1 MPTPQLLSRK
11 TNGATAAQSSPD
23 PPKATKAKA
32 PVNGEKVVVR
42 RLPPG
47 MTEEEFVTILGDEWK
62 IGSGKVG
69 WFSYCPGKVSQ
80 HPSKPSI
87 PARAYL
93 HVSQRDQ
100 LPDLLRTVQE
110 AKWED
115 AKETYND
122 PALVAPPTVEF
133 SIFKKIPSDKKR
145 VDGRQ
150 GTIDQDPEF
159 MAFLESLASPDG
171 NKEGVTAEPEPEE
184 EPEKATT
191 TPLIE
196 YLKERKAA
204 KAKEAAAA
212 KIAMKHAR
220 TESLSGKGKAPAT
233 SAEEPKRRST
243 RESRTERT
251 TEKAPEKPRESV
263 KILTK
268 KVVAAAEAAAEAAK
282 VAAIQKTTQSSAAS
296 ASSEAPS
303 KSRRAGIAAAARIL
317 QRDLGL
323 SSSNAHRKARMDAA
337 KADADSKGSA
347 AKGPAKENIPIA
359 PEPAPPPPPA
369 QPSSSAPPKSQPAAP
384 SNRSRNRKRGGG
396 DEGGKSKGD
405 NKADK
410 QVDTAPPAPA
420 PTPVK
425 PVLLLKKRDAA
436 PPQPQQSSTPATPV
450 SATIPQTAPSTAGPS
465 QPTAPKNAPAKQG
478 GGGGS
483 KKNAGPAPS
492 SGATRAFVK
501 HANHSQGVTE
511 ALLKEALSA
520 YGTVTSVD
528 IDRKKGF
535 AYVDFADHA
544 GLAKAMAAS
553 PVTVAQATVQV
564 LERKDMGAKKGGQ
577 SSGSNQGKNAAA
589 SASTTSTAPA
599 ATPAPAPAAAAASS
613 STATEKASGEQ
624 QPRESKRNPRH
635 RNKRGRDNKD
645 KDGKEGAG
653 GKSGGGGGGSTTAA
667 AAASG

>member
-1 MPTPQLLSRK
+1 MSTPQLLSRK
-11 TNGATAAQSSPD
+11 TNGTTAVAQSSAD
-23 PPKATKAKA
+23 SPKATKTKA
-32 PVNGEKVVVR
+32 PANGEKVVIR

-47 MTEEEFVTILGDEWK
+47 MTEEEYHNILGDEWK
-62 IGSGKVG
+62 LGNGKVD
-69 WFSYCPGKVSQ
+69 WFSWCSGKVSQ
-80 HPSKPSI
+80 HPSKPSL

-100 LPDLLRTVQE
+100 LPELLRKVQE

-133 SIFKKIPSDKKR
+133 SVYKKIPSDKKR

-184 EPEKATT
+184 EPEKTTT

-196 YLKERKAA
+196 YLKEKKAA
-204 KAKEAAAA
+204 KAKELAAA

-243 RESRTERT
+243 RDRESRSERERATER
-251 TEKAPEKPRESV
+251 APEKPRESV

-268 KVVAAAEAAAEAAK
+268 KAVAAVEAAAEAAK
-282 VAAIQKTTQSSAAS
+282 VAAIQKSTQSSVPS

-337 KADADSKGSA
+337 KADADNKGGA

-359 PEPAPPPPPA
+359 SEPAPPAPPA
-369 QPSSSAPPKSQPAAP
+369 QPASSAPPKSQPAAP
-384 SNRSRNRKRGGG
+384 SNRSRNRRRGGG
-396 DEGGKSKGD
+396 EEGGKSKGD

-410 QVDTAPPAPA
+410 QVDTAPPAPTPA
-420 PTPVK
+420 PVK
-425 PVLLLKKRDAA
+425 PVLLLKKREA
-436 PPQPQQSSTPATPV
+436 PQAQPQQSSAPATPV
-450 SATIPQTAPSTAGPS
+450 SATAPQFTPTTAGPS
-465 QPTAPKNAPAKQG
+465 QPNTPKNAPAKQG
-478 GGGGS
+478 GGGRDS
-483 KKNAGPAPS
+483 KKIAGPAPS

-553 PVTVAQATVQV
+553 PVAVAQATVQV
-564 LERKDMGAKKGGQ
+564 LERKDMAAKKGGQ

-589 SASTTSTAPA
+589 SASTAP
-599 ATPAPAPAAAAASS
+599 TPAPAAAVPSS
-613 STATEKASGEQ
+613 SAAPEKAAGEQ
-624 QPRESKRNPRH
+624 PPKENRRNPRH
-635 RNKRGRDNKD
+635 RNKRGRDNKE

-653 GKSGGGGGGSTTAA
+653 GKGGGGGGGSAPAA
-667 AAASG
+667 ATVSG